1 MIEMAKPPPLRRG
14 RERQGKREGY
24 TGPVLGDSTKLL
36 HPFMP
41 FGLEELYQSLPNAE
55 ETIMRASWPKYT
67 NDFQFA
73 EEAEEMEGV
82 MDVIRSIGTSVQ
94 R

>member
-1 MIEMAKPPPLRRG
+1 MKAILVR
-14 RERQGKREGY
+14 
-24 TGPVLGDSTKLL
+24 VLGDSMKLL

-41 FGLEELYQSLPNAE
+41 FITEELYQSLPNAE

-67 NDFQFA
+67 NDFRFA

-82 MDVIRSIGTSVQ
+82 MQLSVPLVAEAHWGKNWLEAH
-94 R
+94 